1 MGAAVKEYWI
11 DPETGEYV
19 WVCPECKTP
28 IRVLYKSA
36 VIILIAKG
44 KCQGCRA
51 RDTFARVPG
60 MRDLFLEFW
69 ERTGYPQSSSWA
81 ADLPTM

>member
-1 MGAAVKEYWI
+1 MNPQYILELSTGLFLWI
-11 DPETGEYV
+11 
-19 WVCPECKTP
+19 CPTCHMP
-28 IRVLYKSA
+28 IRVKYESA
-36 VIILIAKG
+36 VKILVQKG